1 MAHSSVQTL
10 GAVLTPIVT
19 VVVMWRG
26 GRPERIVAL
35 ASLAAYLIS
44 PYAQRLTSG
53 HWPLLGVALVD
64 VTLCALLVVL
74 ALRYDRVWLLVA
86 AGVETATVMAHLG
99 MILDPTLMAR
109 GYVTSLWIFYFI
121 FLGALC
127 FSLVEARKPLA
138 LRNPNKGREDKSI
151 D

>member
-1 MAHSSVQTL
+1 MSHSPIQTL
-10 GAVLTPIVT
+10 GAVLTPLVT
-19 VVVMWRG
+19 VMVLWRG

-44 PYAQRLTSG
+44 PYAQRLSG
-53 HWPLLGVALVD
+53 GRWPLLGVGLVD
-64 VTLCALLVVL
+64 VSLCALLVAL

-86 AGVETATVMAHLG
+86 AGVELATVMAHLG

-121 FLGALC
+121 FLGALSY
-127 FSLVEARKPLA
+127 SLVEVRRFPRPSA
-138 LRNPNKGREDKSI
+138 
-151 D
+151 

>member
-1 MAHSSVQTL
+1 MSHSHVQTL
-10 GAVLTPIVT
+10 GAILTPLVT

-44 PYAQRLTSG
+44 PYAQRLSSG

-64 VTLCALLVVL
+64 ATLCALLVVL
-74 ALRYDRVWLLVA
+74 ALRYDRAWLLAA
-86 AGVETATVMAHLG
+86 AGVEVATIMAHLG

-121 FLGALC
+121 FLAALSY
-127 FSLVEARKPLA
+127 SLVEARTPVT
-138 LRNPNKGREDKSI
+138 LRNPSKGREDKSI